1 MVRIRKANKSDI
13 DVAWDIRKESI
24 KAECVEYYPNEV
36 IEPWLNGSLPEG
48 FASELEGNFYVA
60 LQDEEIIGLG
70 ALSYSENKIYAIF
83 VKPEFMGKG
92 IGKQIMA
99 FLEALAVE
107 SNITTVYLDST
118 LNAAPFYR
126 SLGYVGDT
134 VIKYNNPRGFVMD
147 CVEMQKVLPAL

>member
-1 MVRIRKANKSDI
+1 MKIRKATRRDI
-13 DVAWDIRKESI
+13 DVAWQIRKQSI
-24 KAECVEYYPNEV
+24 KAQCIEHYPPEV

-48 FASELEGNFYVA
+48 FAAELESNFYVA
-60 LQDEEIIGLG
+60 FEGDEIIGLG
-70 ALSYSENKIYAIF
+70 AFSYNENKIYAMF

-92 IGKQIMA
+92 VGRQIMA
-99 FLEALAVE
+99 YLEALALE
-107 SNITTVYLDST
+107 NNINTVHLDST

-147 CVEMQKVLPAL
+147 CVAMQKELSS

>member
-1 MVRIRKANKSDI
+1 MHIRKANKSDI

-24 KAECVEYYPNEV
+24 KAECAEYYPNEV

-48 FASELEGNFYVA
+48 FASELESNFYVA
-60 LQDEEIIGLG
+60 LQGDEIIGLG

-92 IGKQIMA
+92 IGKHIMS
-99 FLEALAVE
+99 FLEALALK
-107 SNITTVYLDST
+107 SDIKTVYLNST

-126 SLGYVGDT
+126 TLGYVGDT

-147 CVEMQKVLPAL
+147 CVAMQKVLTAL